1 MDKELLRDS
10 YGKVDFIN
18 MPFQNTGSV
27 SDICE
32 KFQDPILDKAMQK
45 LSDAIDNSYK
55 NSDIYGYIQKKYGI

>member
-1 MDKELLRDS
+1 MEKLVRDS
-10 YGKVDFIN
+10 YRKVDFIN
-18 MPFQNTGSV
+18 MHFQNTGSV